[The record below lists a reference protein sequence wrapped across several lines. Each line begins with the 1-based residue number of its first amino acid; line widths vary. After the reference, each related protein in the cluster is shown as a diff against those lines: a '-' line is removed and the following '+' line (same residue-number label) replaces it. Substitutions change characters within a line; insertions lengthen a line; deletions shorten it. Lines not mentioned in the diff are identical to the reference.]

1 MHYPSVPVL
10 TPKTLSAHPSIQPL
24 HNTCPSP
31 HTLNL
36 LHMRFAHHYEMA
48 MEHRLAIHLQH
59 VEEIQQQRFNEL
71 QSLIQTLHKDAP
83 CHSMPLDDKDHSPNN
98 SLTSRPIP
106 PIPPT
111 PPIPPIPHIPSIPSA
126 PLPHSSPSQHHST
139 HTPPSSQLTRLKA
152 SELPKFHGHDDD
164 DIIDWVQK
172 ISSIKRGSE
181 ATDSDILRLLLSVLC
196 GNAFNYYSHLAEQE
210 HATLNTWASWAK
222 ELQDCFLPPNCLEDL
237 NIYLQQFLFPA
248 NTEDSLLIR
257 DILSSISAT
266 LRAQLQTGVTLNMT
280 LRDFCCHVLQIEP
293 GFCPQLFPTSHRHPA
308 DRVHDQRNH
317 HSHTSFT
324 TSMTTRTSRFTPEN
338 HPEKPSTPCFTCGAY
353 HWSDQCTLKQQQQQQ
368 HNATWPS
375 SNANNPATSTS
386 LNSRSS
392 FPSWACPS
400 PNTNSSNYKPPA
412 NLVNSIANK
421 DGYRFNSPKPS
432 VHTLL
437 HSTPTCSSTHSP
449 VHAIPQLQLQQTH
462 LNKTPAFATV
472 KFNSNHPFA
481 STHHAIINTGASLSV
496 IRQEYAQK
504 HLSHLLC
511 HPFKNFQLNGI
522 GQSSSTGYHLIDIH
536 FLTKEG
542 YNTIILTALF
552 IINNISVNLILGL
565 DFLLPHHAKIDLQD
579 GILSFPCHP
588 STILLSCQSGPLI
601 PPHLPP
607 LPSPIPCPFVPS
619 IRVKEA
625 FTILPVHQAH
635 IETTIDV
642 LPHTPQYLVS
652 PTSTGKYLH
661 VARCVG
667 SSTASKHFVL
677 VLNTGDR
684 PIPVSGGHL
693 LGHPLP
699 LHTAC
704 PTPAV
709 HTINTVAI
717 PETNSDAE
725 PFPITDL
732 KINPDLTPEQS
743 EALHQVLIEQCHIF
757 GFGSQQLGSTNLA
770 TMNVDTGNHP
780 PISTPP
786 YRISPQGHATID
798 EKLTELLNQGIIEEA
813 DSPWASPAILV

>member
-1 MHYPSVPVL
+1 MYI
-10 TPKTLSAHPSIQPL
+10 T
-24 HNTCPSP
+24 
-31 HTLNL
+31 
-36 LHMRFAHHYEMA
+36 M
-48 MEHRLAIHLQH
+48 
-59 VEEIQQQRFNEL
+59 
-71 QSLIQTLHKDAP
+71 
-83 CHSMPLDDKDHSPNN
+83 
-98 SLTSRPIP
+98 
-106 PIPPT
+106 
-111 PPIPPIPHIPSIPSA
+111 
-126 PLPHSSPSQHHST
+126 
-139 HTPPSSQLTRLKA
+139 
-152 SELPKFHGHDDD
+152 
-164 DIIDWVQK
+164 
-172 ISSIKRGSE
+172 
-181 ATDSDILRLLLSVLC
+181 
-196 GNAFNYYSHLAEQE
+196 
-210 HATLNTWASWAK
+210 
-222 ELQDCFLPPNCLEDL
+222 
-237 NIYLQQFLFPA
+237 
-248 NTEDSLLIR
+248 
-257 DILSSISAT
+257 
-266 LRAQLQTGVTLNMT
+266 
-280 LRDFCCHVLQIEP
+280 
-293 GFCPQLFPTSHRHPA
+293 RHP
-308 DRVHDQRNH
+308 V
-317 HSHTSFT
+317 
-324 TSMTTRTSRFTPEN
+324 P
-338 HPEKPSTPCFTCGAY
+338 TPCFTCGAY

-386 LNSRSS
+386 LNSCSS

-421 DGYRFNSPKPS
+421 DGYCFNSPKPS

-588 STILLSCQSGPLI
+588 GTILLSCQSGPLI

-619 IRVKEA
+619 IHVKEA

-661 VARCVG
+661 VACCVG

-693 LGHPLP
+693 LGYPLP

-717 PETNSDAE
+717 PETDSDAE

-743 EALHQVLIEQCHIF
+743 EALHQVLMEQCHIF